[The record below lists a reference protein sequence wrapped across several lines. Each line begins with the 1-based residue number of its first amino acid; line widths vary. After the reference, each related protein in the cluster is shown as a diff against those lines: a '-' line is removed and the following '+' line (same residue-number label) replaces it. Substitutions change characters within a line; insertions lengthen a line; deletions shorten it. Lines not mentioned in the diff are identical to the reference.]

1 MASGKTLI
9 ARDAHRELATIAN
22 GQTKS
27 AAVPTYGYV
36 VLGAV
41 FPAELDGTAVTFE
54 VSIDGTTFFP
64 LYDSTG
70 GAQVSMTVAAS
81 RAFDLP
87 TALASWPYLK
97 FVIGTSQTGATTIPV
112 TMKG

>member
-1 MASGKTLI
+1 
-9 ARDAHRELATIAN
+9 
-22 GQTKS
+22 
-27 AAVPTYGYV
+27 
-36 VLGAV
+36 
-41 FPAELDGTAVTFE
+41 
-54 VSIDGTTFFP
+54 
-64 LYDSTG
+64 
-70 GAQVSMTVAAS
+70 MTVAAS